1 VNEQL
6 PVIGGILVIAD
17 FAIRIAA
24 LIIIPRG
31 RKPTAA
37 MAWLLAIFLIP
48 FVGIIL
54 FLLLGSSKL
63 PKARREKQREIDR
76 MISVQANEVDIP
88 SHRGS
93 SPSWLSSLV
102 RQNQVLG
109 ALPVLDGNTAELIG
123 DYQVSIDAM
132 ADAIDTAIRFV
143 HEEFYIVSFDSTTAG
158 FFAALGR
165 AVQRGVTVRV
175 LADFVA
181 SRSTV
186 GHDETVAELDR
197 LGAK

>member
-63 PKARREKQREIDR
+63 PRARREKQREIDR
-76 MISVQANEVDIP
+76 MITAKANEVDIP
-88 SHRGS
+88 STVVVRRPGYRRWCARTRCWAP
-93 SPSWLSSLV
+93 SPRSMETPLS
-102 RQNQVLG
+102 
-109 ALPVLDGNTAELIG
+109 
-123 DYQVSIDAM
+123 
-132 ADAIDTAIRFV
+132 
-143 HEEFYIVSFDSTTAG
+143 
-158 FFAALGR
+158 
-165 AVQRGVTVRV
+165 
-175 LADFVA
+175 
-181 SRSTV
+181 
-186 GHDETVAELDR
+186 
-197 LGAK
+197 